1 MGLTDNVSD
10 KFLCG
15 SHSRLCD
22 FQLFTVMIRLMT
34 VSARIRELALAHEL
48 YTAKRYTKLAWFSDY
63 LRQKFFSQ

>member
-1 MGLTDNVSD
+1 
-10 KFLCG
+10 
-15 SHSRLCD
+15 
-22 FQLFTVMIRLMT
+22 MT